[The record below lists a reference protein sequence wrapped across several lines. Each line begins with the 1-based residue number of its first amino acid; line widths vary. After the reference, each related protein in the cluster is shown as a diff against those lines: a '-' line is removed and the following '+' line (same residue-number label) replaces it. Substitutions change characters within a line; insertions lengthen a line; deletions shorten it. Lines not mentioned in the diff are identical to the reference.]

1 MKKLPLTTDI
11 ASDIISQLMHGKP
24 LTQIARQEGKPS
36 LSKIYNWIQTDKS
49 FADKIITAR
58 RIGAQTYLD
67 KMIEELEN
75 CSHKDAYLVN
85 LKLQHYRWLAS
96 KLIPIFGDKQE
107 IKQDTNISIT
117 WNVPD
122 HEQKSY
128 ENESSIHNV
137 TPSGPKLHEL
147 AKTNPDKSYNELERL
162 RADSAVEGSH

>member
-1 MKKLPLTTDI
+1 MKKLPLDTET
-11 ASDIISQLMHGKP
+11 SSRIINELMHGKP
-24 LTQIARQEGKPS
+24 LTSICKSKDMPS
-36 LSKIYNWIQTDKS
+36 LSKVYNWIQTEKS

-122 HEQKSY
+122 RSDKSY
-128 ENESSIHNV
+128 ENESSLHNV
-137 TPSGPKLHEL
+137 T
-147 AKTNPDKSYNELERL
+147 N
-162 RADSAVEGSH
+162 SAVEGSH

>member
-1 MKKLPLTTDI
+1 MNKLPLTTKMS
-11 ASDIISQLMHGKP
+11 SDIVTQLMNGKP
-24 LTQIARQEGKPS
+24 LTQIARQEGYPS

-58 RIGAQTYLD
+58 RIGSQTYLD

-96 KLIPIFGDKQE
+96 KLLPIYGDRQE
-107 IKQDTNISIT
+107 IKQDTNIQIT

-122 HEQKSY
+122 QEQKSY
-128 ENESSIHNV
+128 ENEVNI
-137 TPSGPKLHEL
+137 TP
-147 AKTNPDKSYNELERL
+147 R
-162 RADSAVEGSH
+162 

>member
-1 MKKLPLTTDI
+1 M
-11 ASDIISQLMHGKP
+11 ASDLVSKLMMGNT
-24 LTQIARQEGKPS
+24 LTSICKSKDMPS
-36 LSKIYNWIQTDKS
+36 LSKIYNWIQTDKE
-49 FADKIITAR
+49 FANKILTAR

-67 KMIEELEN
+67 KMIDELEH
-75 CSHKDAYLVN
+75 CTHKDAYLVN

-96 KLIPIFGDKQE
+96 KLIGIYGDKQE

-137 TPSGPKLHEL
+137 TPPGPKLHEL

-162 RADSAVEGSH
+162 RADSPVEGSH